1 VRRLASFAALP
12 ARDRGLLLKAVGT
25 VVLVRLGLRLFAV
38 DRLRRWAQRPGAGLA
53 PVGRIAWSARA
64 ASRALPGTTCLA
76 SAFALQR
83 LLSRHGHASEV
94 HIGVARGSE
103 GFAAH
108 AWLTVDGRVLVGG
121 EEQGGF
127 TPLLAWP
134 SVKA

>member
-1 VRRLASFAALP
+1 MRRLTSFAALS
-12 ARDRGLLLKAVGT
+12 ARDRRLLLKAVGT

-38 DRLRRWAQRPGAGLA
+38 DRVRLWAQRAGTGAI
-53 PVGRIAWSARA
+53 PVDRVAWSVRA

-76 SAFALQR
+76 SAFALQG
-83 LLSRHGHASEV
+83 LLSRQGHASEL

-108 AWLTVDGRVLVGG
+108 AWLACEGRVLVGE
-121 EEQGGF
+121 EEQGSF